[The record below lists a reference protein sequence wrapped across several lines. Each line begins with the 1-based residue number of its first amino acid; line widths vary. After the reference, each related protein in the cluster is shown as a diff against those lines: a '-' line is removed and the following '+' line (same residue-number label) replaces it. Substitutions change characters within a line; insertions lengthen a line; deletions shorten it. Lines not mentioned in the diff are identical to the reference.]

1 MKTKSSKN
9 YDWFKFY
16 SNNRPIS
23 RIHLNNLRKQFEK
36 YGNITETSPITVN
49 PNGFIMDGQHRRI
62 LCEEFDY
69 PVFYNENNQNKEL
82 TAEINAYQRPWTN
95 IDFINFFAA
104 FKPEYGL
111 LLRFMKDNHVTFP
124 IASAVIFS
132 KVNSYSY
139 ANDMGLKNGSL
150 EVSPYIQGAQK
161 NMDIILEIGE
171 KMGSYMTERY
181 VRGIMKCLYNK
192 DFDVKRFMKKLE
204 TVMNNS
210 PTLPNPRLTAIT
222 DVMRNLETIYNYK
235 STESN
240 TVVLFR

>member
-9 YDWFKFY
+9 YEWFKFY

-23 RIHLNNLRKQFEK
+23 QIHLNNLRKQFKK
-36 YGNITETSPITVN
+36 YGNITEISPITVN

-62 LCEEFDY
+62 LCEEFNY

-82 TAEINAYQRPWTN
+82 TAEMNAYQRPWTN
-95 IDFINFFAA
+95 LDYINFFAP
-104 FKPEYGL
+104 FKPEYEL
-111 LLRFMKDNHVTFP
+111 LKRFIKDNGVTYP
-124 IASAVIFS
+124 IASTVLFS
-132 KVNSYSY
+132 QVNRKY
-139 ANDMGLKNGSL
+139 AEDLGLKDGTIQ
-150 EVSPYIQGAQK
+150 VSPFLKGAQK
-161 NMDIILEIGE
+161 NMDIISQIGE
-171 KMGSYMTERY
+171 KMHSYMTERY
-181 VRGIMKCLYNK
+181 VRGIVKCLYNK
-192 DFDVKRFMKKLE
+192 DFDINRFMKKLD